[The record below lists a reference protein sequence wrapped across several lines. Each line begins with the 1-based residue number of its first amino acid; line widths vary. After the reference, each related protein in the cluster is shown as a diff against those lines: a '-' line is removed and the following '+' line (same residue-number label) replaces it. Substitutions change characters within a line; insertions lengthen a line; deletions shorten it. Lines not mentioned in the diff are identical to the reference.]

1 MKYIVKCTK
10 CNQKAIVDIKE
21 NETLEKKNCPICKAE
36 GENLEIETSVK
47 EALPSVDLIQKA
59 MGMR

>member
-21 NETLEKKNCPICKAE
+21 DETLKEKRCPICKAE

-59 MGMR
+59 MGMK

>member
-10 CNQKAIVDIKE
+10 CKQKAIVDIKE
-21 NETLEKKNCPICKAE
+21 DETLEEKSCPICEAK
-36 GENLEIETSVK
+36 GKNLEVETSVQ

>member
-59 MGMR
+59 MGMK

>member
-1 MKYIVKCTK
+1 MKYIVKCSE
-10 CNQKAIVDIKE
+10 CNQKTIVDIKE
-21 NETLEKKNCPICKAE
+21 NETIEEKECPICKAE
-36 GENLEIETSVK
+36 GENLEIETSVQ

>member
-1 MKYIVKCTK
+1 MKYIVRCSK

-21 NETLEKKNCPICKAE
+21 NETIEEKECPICKAE
-36 GENLEIETSVK
+36 GENLEIETSVQ
-47 EALPSVDLIQKA
+47 EALPSLDLIQKA

>member
-10 CNQKAIVDIKE
+10 CNQKSIVDIKE

-59 MGMR
+59 MGMK

>member
-21 NETLEKKNCPICKAE
+21 NETLKEKSCPICKAE

-59 MGMR
+59 MGMK